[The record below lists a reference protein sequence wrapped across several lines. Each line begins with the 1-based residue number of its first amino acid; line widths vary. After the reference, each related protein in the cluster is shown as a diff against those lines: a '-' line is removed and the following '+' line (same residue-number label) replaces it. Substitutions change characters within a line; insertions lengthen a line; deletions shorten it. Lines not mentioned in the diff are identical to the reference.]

1 MKTFFELNK
10 KFNKIKNNGWILSQ
24 GNGNGA
30 GGITFEKLLNIQTN
44 NFEIPD
50 FKDIELKVKYSNKEK
65 YISLFNATPDS
76 FLYEIKRIN
85 DEYGY
90 SDKDFP
96 NYNIFQTSVYSKLK
110 INKFNNLYFK
120 LYINYKE
127 NVIELNVY
135 DSNLNL
141 IDNKTSWSFNMLK
154 EKLERKLNKI
164 AIIYAEKT
172 IINGKLYFKYNTI
185 KYYKLKSFNNFLELI
200 NRNKIRVCF
209 SIGIYKYGKK
219 FGQLYNHGTKFCIN
233 KYEIEKLFKAISID

>member
-85 DEYGY
+85 VND
-90 SDKDFP
+90 
-96 NYNIFQTSVYSKLK
+96 NIRMYKKCNIKMHTFVHSFL
-110 INKFNNLYFK
+110 LYF
-120 LYINYKE
+120 
-127 NVIELNVY
+127 
-135 DSNLNL
+135 
-141 IDNKTSWSFNMLK
+141 
-154 EKLERKLNKI
+154 
-164 AIIYAEKT
+164 
-172 IINGKLYFKYNTI
+172 
-185 KYYKLKSFNNFLELI
+185 
-200 NRNKIRVCF
+200 
-209 SIGIYKYGKK
+209 
-219 FGQLYNHGTKFCIN
+219 
-233 KYEIEKLFKAISID
+233 

>member
-110 INKFNNLYFK
+110 INEFYRTHSEQRCTDTLVFGVFK
-120 LYINYKE
+120 CEKPQSTASKPLQSATWPLN
-127 NVIELNVY
+127 ELFERVY
-135 DSNLNL
+135 
-141 IDNKTSWSFNMLK
+141 
-154 EKLERKLNKI
+154 
-164 AIIYAEKT
+164 
-172 IINGKLYFKYNTI
+172 
-185 KYYKLKSFNNFLELI
+185 
-200 NRNKIRVCF
+200 V
-209 SIGIYKYGKK
+209 
-219 FGQLYNHGTKFCIN
+219 
-233 KYEIEKLFKAISID
+233 

>member
-110 INKFNNLYFK
+110 INEFNNLYFK

-127 NVIELNVY
+127 NVIN
-135 DSNLNL
+135 
-141 IDNKTSWSFNMLK
+141 
-154 EKLERKLNKI
+154 
-164 AIIYAEKT
+164 
-172 IINGKLYFKYNTI
+172 
-185 KYYKLKSFNNFLELI
+185 
-200 NRNKIRVCF
+200 
-209 SIGIYKYGKK
+209 
-219 FGQLYNHGTKFCIN
+219 
-233 KYEIEKLFKAISID
+233 